1 MAPGYGDAETI
12 SANVQTAAVIYAS
25 GTSEE
30 IGIAGKRNAE
40 DTDWMERRSRGY
52 TFDDDGDIFPD
63 NINFNRADH
72 GPESSQTD
80 FALKWIFGTHSAI
93 GGAAWNGDDPPG
105 HSDLNDRDKAAESD
119 QYIRIEAGLSGVPIN
134 EVNDYGYEW
143 LGDPEEDPRE

>member
-1 MAPGYGDAETI
+1 MEVARDLAAGINGETVDVRFLGLYDPVDMAPGYGDAETI

-63 NINFNRADH
+63 NIKLQSC
-72 GPESSQTD
+72 GSWS
-80 FALKWIFGTHSAI
+80 
-93 GGAAWNGDDPPG
+93 
-105 HSDLNDRDKAAESD
+105 
-119 QYIRIEAGLSGVPIN
+119 
-134 EVNDYGYEW
+134 
-143 LGDPEEDPRE
+143 